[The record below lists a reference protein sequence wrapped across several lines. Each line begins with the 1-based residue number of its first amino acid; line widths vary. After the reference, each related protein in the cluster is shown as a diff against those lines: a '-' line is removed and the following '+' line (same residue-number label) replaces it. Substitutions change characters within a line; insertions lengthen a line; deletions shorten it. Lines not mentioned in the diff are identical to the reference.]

1 MDISIRNILYN
12 ITTCVYSANIDNQQ
26 KKDKKLQQWTVYIIF
41 DSKQTTSMKKL
52 TKSGNDEK
60 GQVCLL
66 DMFENWQYSQNGSFT
81 LF

>member
-1 MDISIRNILYN
+1 
-12 ITTCVYSANIDNQQ
+12 
-26 KKDKKLQQWTVYIIF
+26 
-41 DSKQTTSMKKL
+41 MKKL